1 MNPDNIS
8 YTIGIDVGT
17 TSIKGV
23 LLNCSGNLIV
33 TTAKEYTLESASGD
47 LCEVD
52 PEIYW
57 NISCYIINE
66 LLKNSSINP
75 AQIKGIAFSSQGETL
90 IVTDQSGHPLRKAIV
105 WLDNRSVKEAK
116 EIELEFGSQLIMDV
130 TGQPEVVATWPAT
143 RILWLRENEPETFAK
158 SYKYLLVEDY
168 LLYRLTGI
176 FCTEHSLSSSTLYF
190 DINQKIWWKEMLM
203 FLGITEENLPD
214 LKPSGSVVGKL
225 TPEAIIATGLTA
237 NTLVITGAYDHPAG
251 AIGAGN
257 IHPGTITLTLGA
269 SMAMCVTLN
278 KPLRDLSLKIPCQ
291 CHAVPGLY
299 FLLPYTQTAGM
310 VLKWFKDEFFI
321 SGPPAA
327 GQGNSNI
334 YPLMDQLAGSVPSG
348 SDGLLMLPHLMGTGS
363 PEFNQK
369 AKGAFVG
376 INLGTSKGHFVRAI
390 LEAIAFSIRHNLV
403 ALEEKGIAVDK
414 IILLG
419 GGGRSPIWCQIIAD
433 VTGIQVVTLTQS
445 ENSSVGAAILAGIG
459 SGIFQDLKSAS
470 EKCSEIRERYHPDNQ
485 NRIVYKQLMERYLL
499 LSKSIEPF
507 WD

>member
-1 MNPDNIS
+1 MNPGNIS

-23 LLNCSGNLIV
+23 LLNSSGNLMV
-33 TTAKEYTLESASGD
+33 TTAKEYTLESAAQD

-57 NISCYIINE
+57 SISCFLIRE
-66 LLKNSSINP
+66 LLKNSSINS
-75 AQIKGIAFSSQGETL
+75 AQVKGIAFSSQGETL
-90 IVTDQSGHPLRKAIV
+90 IVTDQSGRPLRKAIV
-105 WLDNRSVKEAK
+105 WLDNRSVNEAK
-116 EIELEFGSQLIMDV
+116 EIEQKFGSQLIMDI

-143 RILWLRENEPETFAK
+143 RILWLRKNEPETFAK
-158 SYKYLLVEDY
+158 SYKFLLVEDY

-203 FLGITEENLPD
+203 FLGITQENLPD

-225 TPEAIIATGLTA
+225 TAEAIIATGLTG
-237 NTLVITGAYDHPAG
+237 NTLVVTGAYDHPAG

-269 SMAMCVTLN
+269 SMAMCVTLT

-291 CHAVPGLY
+291 CHAVPGMY

-310 VLKWFKDEFFI
+310 VLKWFKDEFFV
-321 SGPPAA
+321 SEPPAA
-327 GQGNSNI
+327 GQENCNP
-334 YPLMDQLAGSVPSG
+334 YPLMDQLAGSIPPG

-376 INLGTSKGHFVRAI
+376 INLGTSKGHFIRAI
-390 LEAIAFSIRHNLV
+390 LEAIAFAINHNLV
-403 ALEEKGIAVDK
+403 ALEKKGILADK

-419 GGGRSPIWCQIIAD
+419 GGGRSPIWCQMIAD
-433 VTGIQVVTLTQS
+433 VTGIQVVTLNQS
-445 ENSSVGAAILAGIG
+445 ENASVGAAILAGIG
-459 SGIFQDLKSAS
+459 SGIFQDLKSAG
-470 EKCSEIRERYHPDNQ
+470 EKCSEIRERYLPDHHNQ
-485 NRIVYKQLMERYLL
+485 FVYKQLMERYLL
-499 LSKSIEPF
+499 LSRSIEPF
-507 WD
+507 WE